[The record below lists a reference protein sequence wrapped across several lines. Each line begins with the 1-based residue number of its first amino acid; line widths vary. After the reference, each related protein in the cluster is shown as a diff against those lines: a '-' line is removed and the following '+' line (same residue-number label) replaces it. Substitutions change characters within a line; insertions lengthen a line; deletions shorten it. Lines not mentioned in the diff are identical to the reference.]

1 MGQII
6 YNFLIN
12 VLIGNSF
19 EQAEEIATLLTAISI
34 ALIYFVLIKLV
45 LWLFGVC
52 SNGTKTRR
60 Y

>member
-52 SNGTKTRR
+52 SNGAKTRR